1 MLESKYKVQMKE
13 EKMETR
19 EQLLNNL
26 HYVENK
32 VTEII
37 NLCQQELEIERRFRV
52 EHKEVKVLSPKTI
65 FMMLAIAF
73 GIISLMMG
81 GKFAI
86 IVAVVLLAVKLIKG
100 KIPKPLLLLL
110 ILLLLDGITMLYKSL
125 QNGAIAGFV
134 MLMAFFVVIIVVA
147 IVLFNVYAKKQN
159 EKIIAHNQVYYER
172 YDQVEVRL
180 NQARSELY
188 ENAREWYPKDY
199 YNPYAIRW
207 FIRAVENF
215 RCSTISE
222 LVKEFEQSEYQ
233 RQMLEGQKEL
243 QIQVQN
249 GFAQVISNQQQIQ
262 QQLRF
267 ANVMSVMNFA
277 EQLNTQRRID
287 EQGDRIVKAVNRK
300 NL

>member
-1 MLESKYKVQMKE
+1 
-13 EKMETR
+13 METR

-65 FMMLAIAF
+65 FMMLAIAL

-100 KIPKPLLLLL
+100 KIPKPLLLFFILL
-110 ILLLLDGITMLYKSL
+110 ILDGITMLYKSL

-134 MLMAFFVVIIVVA
+134 MMMAFLVVIIVAA

-188 ENAREWYPKDY
+188 ENTREWYPKDY

-215 RCSTISE
+215 RCSTIAE

-243 QIQVQN
+243 QRQVQN
-249 GFAQVISNQQQIQ
+249 GFAQVISNQQQMQ